1 MSEEE
6 PLPSIDSR
14 REGAGTGSGRMGSM
28 AWLAVALAFTAVAYW
43 PILRSYFFIDDY
55 FYLYLLRTESLPAF
69 LFKPWFGHLFA
80 LRNAA
85 FAGLFRVFDTDPTG
99 YFVAVLLTH
108 LVNVAL
114 LFRVL
119 SLQTASRGLAF
130 FGASLW
136 GISPLHGE
144 TLAWLSVYGH
154 CLVATLLLLV
164 VAQVASIGAGDRPL
178 PRAAP
183 WLWSAALLGAALSY
197 GVGVPLA
204 MMGPL
209 VIALMLPAGRL
220 SGAAR
225 RPLVGVA
232 IAVPLLWIL
241 ANLLKAGPD
250 PGGIGDWR
258 AIVDVIGMR
267 ALLLQ
272 VTELVSGLVV
282 AGLTQ
287 MWLPPAAALAGR
299 GAMMALLAGAVALGL
314 ALMLARAPRD
324 LRRVAAAWSLVTIA
338 AYGIIAVGRS
348 PMAAVFPPD
357 QDLIF
362 PRYHYVASLGI
373 TALFCLAGAA
383 IGRRWAVPDALRRL
397 APFAWA
403 AACAAMLWYLPRPI
417 DLHVAERARVLARVG
432 AMRAAIA
439 RQPAGGE
446 VFLTDRRVRPGF
458 APSDW
463 DSGTFIAYFDANTV
477 EGRRVRFV
485 ADPERVRAARDGDT
499 GRLAALLAT
508 ADEAAGA
515 GRQSP

>member
-1 MSEEE
+1 MSKGGT
-6 PLPSIDSR
+6 LPSIDSR
-14 REGAGTGSGRMGSM
+14 RPGAGGERLAAS
-28 AWLAVALAFTAVAYW
+28 AWLAVALAFTVVAYW

-99 YFVAVLLTH
+99 YFAAVLLTH

-119 SLQTASRGLAF
+119 SLQTGSRGLAF

-136 GISPLHGE
+136 GTSAVHAE

-164 VAQVASIGAGDRPL
+164 VAQVASIARHEDPI
-178 PRAAP
+178 PPAAP
-183 WLWSAALLGAALSY
+183 LLWAAALLAGSLAY
-197 GVGVPLA
+197 GVGVLLA
-204 MMGPL
+204 VVGPL
-209 VIALMLPAGRL
+209 VIGLMLPAGRL

-225 RPLVGVA
+225 RPLVVVA

-250 PGGIGDWR
+250 PGGIADWR
-258 AIVDVIGMR
+258 TLVHVIGMR
-267 ALLLQ
+267 GLLLQ
-272 VTELVSGLVV
+272 VTELVAGLVV

-287 MWLPPAAALAGR
+287 LWLPPAAAFAGR

-314 ALMLARAPRD
+314 ALTLARAPRD
-324 LRRVAAAWSLVTIA
+324 LRRRAAAWSLVTLA

-362 PRYHYVASLGI
+362 PRYHYVAALGI

-403 AACAAMLWYLPRPI
+403 AACGALLWYLPRPI
-417 DLHVAERARVLARVG
+417 DLHAAEKARVLARLG
-432 AMRAAIA
+432 AIRAAIA
-439 RQPAGGE
+439 RHPAGGE
-446 VFLTDRRVRPGF
+446 VFLPDRRMRPGF

-485 ADPERVRAARDGDT
+485 ADPERVRAARDAGS

-508 ADEAAGA
+508 ADEAERA
-515 GRQSP
+515 GRDSP